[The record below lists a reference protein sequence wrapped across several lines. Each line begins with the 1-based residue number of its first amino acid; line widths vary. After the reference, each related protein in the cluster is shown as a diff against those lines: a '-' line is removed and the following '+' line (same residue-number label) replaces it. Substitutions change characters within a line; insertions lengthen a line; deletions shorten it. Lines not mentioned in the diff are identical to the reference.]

1 MKLVCNRCKV
11 VFERH
16 ESARIYGTFCPK
28 CSQSMPPSGKPDFV
42 KDWEDARE
50 LLRQEFIEKF
60 KKEIED
66 EDRRNV

>member
-1 MKLVCNRCKV
+1 
-11 VFERH
+11 
-16 ESARIYGTFCPK
+16 
-28 CSQSMPPSGKPDFV
+28 MPPSGKPDFV

-50 LLRQEFIEKF
+50 LLRQEFIEKL